1 MEIKAIDVSGNWT
14 HQTKRT
20 SIEVIVQ
27 VIEETQ
33 ESEAQSKTMISS
45 KFDPAVFFAQDKMQ
59 VDIVEGGVVNHDD
72 ENNNKKRESFT
83 LLGYPFGIQHPLEK
97 DVELKGPK
105 HAKSETALQNLQT
118 KWNIMFHHLINYKL
132 VHGDCLVPNRYK
144 ADMSLGLWVST
155 QRRQVCSSVPFEYY
169 MHV

>member
-1 MEIKAIDVSGNWT
+1 MEPKAIDVSGSWT

-20 SIEVIVQ
+20 LNEVIVR

-45 KFDPAVFFAQDKMQ
+45 KFDPAGVFTQDKMQ
-59 VDIVEGGVVNHDD
+59 VDIVEVGEVNHDD
-72 ENNNKKRESFT
+72 GNNNKKRKSST
-83 LLGYPFGIQHPLEK
+83 LLGHPLGFQHPLEK

-105 HAKSETALQNLQT
+105 HAKSETALRSLQT
-118 KWNIMFHHLINYKL
+118 KWNIIFHRLIDYKL

-144 ADMSLGLWVST
+144 ADTPLGLWVST
-155 QRRQVCSSVPFEYY
+155 QRRQVCFSIPF
-169 MHV
+169 